1 MKYFKIS
8 VTILLLTLITSCS
21 GREPNDIAYVV
32 ALGFD
37 KAQNDNYL
45 VTIQY
50 AKPTQISGGA
60 SQEGGKSGNE
70 IVENLA
76 VEAPDIHSAINTAN
90 HIVSKQFSLSHAKII
105 VFSGEVAREGIEDI
119 LETFSRNQEIRP
131 DIYLAV
137 SQEGAKE
144 YLYDVKPVFEVNPAR
159 YYQLIYENNNSSG
172 VPKNTGLDFYFR
184 QTGKIRDNAVPL
196 AGVIET
202 KEESEG
208 QSGGESSQS
217 GGGQS
222 GGQGSQSGGGQSGG
236 QGSQSGG
243 GQSGGQEEKNQ
254 NQEQGNSHEINSG
267 FEFKVKD
274 YIAGQVGVNE
284 KNKSQTMGM
293 VIFKGTKAVFEAGS
307 YDTAIYKMLSG
318 DFKNGYITLKSDTDK
333 PVTVMA
339 EQKRMP
345 KISVDVKKKK
355 IDIKIYL
362 ESDLYSMPADYIDES
377 DIEEFE
383 QTAQNEINKACTK
396 FIDDVIKKRD
406 VDILGFMSHARRK
419 CLTNEQFYKLRDEIM
434 NYEMNVDTV
443 FHIRRMGLTI
453 KESGGNK

>member
-1 MKYFKIS
+1 MKLFKIS
-8 VTILLLTLITSCS
+8 IITIILCLITSCS
-21 GREPNDIAYVV
+21 GREPNDIAYIVGI
-32 ALGFD
+32 GFD

-45 VTIQY
+45 ITIQY

-76 VEAPDIHSAINTAN
+76 VESPDIHSAINTAN

-105 VFSGEVAREGIEDI
+105 VFSGEVARDGIEDI

-137 SQEGAKE
+137 SEEGAKE

-172 VPKNTGLDFYFR
+172 VPKSTGLDFYFG
-184 QTGKIRDNAVPL
+184 QMGKIRDNVVPL

-202 KEESEG
+202 KEEGKEKSQGNESEG
-208 QSGGESSQS
+208 QSGDSKENSESSS
-217 GGGQS
+217 S
-222 GGQGSQSGGGQSGG
+222 
-236 QGSQSGG
+236 
-243 GQSGGQEEKNQ
+243 EENQ
-254 NQEQGNSHEINSG
+254 NKEEGNAHEINSG

-274 YIAGQVGVNE
+274 YIAGQVGINE

-293 VIFKGTKAVFEAGS
+293 VIFKGTKAVFGAGS
-307 YDTAIYKMLSG
+307 YDTTIYKMLSG
-318 DFKNGYITLKSDTDK
+318 DFKDGYITLRSDTDK
-333 PVTVMA
+333 PVTVKA
-339 EQKRMP
+339 EQERKP
-345 KISVDVKKKK
+345 KICVDTKNKK
-355 IDIKIYL
+355 IDIKIYI

-383 QTAQNEINKACTK
+383 KTAEKEINKACKK
-396 FIDDVIKKRD
+396 FIDEVIVKKD
-406 VDILGFMSHARRK
+406 ADILGFMGYARK
-419 CLTNEQFYKLRDEIM
+419 SFLTNDEFYKLRDEIM
-434 NYEMNVDTV
+434 DYKMNMETV

-453 KESGGNK
+453 KESRGNK